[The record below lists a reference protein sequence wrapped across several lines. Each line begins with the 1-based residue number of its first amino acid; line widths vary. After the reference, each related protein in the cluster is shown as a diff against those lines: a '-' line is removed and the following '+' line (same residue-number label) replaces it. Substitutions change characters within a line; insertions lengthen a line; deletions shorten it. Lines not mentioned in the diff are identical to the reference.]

1 MGINTNII
9 HLFREEGFSQQ
20 EAYDQVNV
28 LMHKRYRAWYVA
40 HSEIPI
46 WGEEVDAQVM
56 MYLKGCQHQVLG
68 HLNWRCVFS
77 LLFWWSDYTLSP
89 SRPVRFI
96 HAFSFR
102 SSSFIRACDMQKCS
116 KEDDQEGAIC

>member
-1 MGINTNII
+1 MGVNTNII
-9 HLFREEGFSQQ
+9 HLFRQEGLSQH
-20 EAYDQVNV
+20 EAYDQVNH

-40 HSEIPI
+40 YLEIPI

-77 LLFWWSDYTLSP
+77 LRFWRSDYALIP
-89 SRPVRFI
+89 SRPVRFT
-96 HAFSFR
+96 HPFPFHP
-102 SSSFIRACDMQKCS
+102 SSFIRAHDIHKR
-116 KEDDQEGAIC
+116 